1 MEEPDINSFVQITCV
16 GAEIIVDEYS
26 APRFDLPVGRI
37 KLRITYSCLCRDH
50 RSDRII
56 FRPSGSVWFGNTVV
70 FIKKLYT
77 RCFGFF
83 YYNGRVQQRW
93 RNVGTRRV
101 AIAILDTIYL

>member
-56 FRPSGSVWFGNTVV
+56 FRPSGSVSETPSFLSKSFIPVV
-70 FIKKLYT
+70 SDFFIT
-77 RCFGFF
+77 TAVFSNAGVMSERGAS
-83 YYNGRVQQRW
+83 R
-93 RNVGTRRV
+93 
-101 AIAILDTIYL
+101 